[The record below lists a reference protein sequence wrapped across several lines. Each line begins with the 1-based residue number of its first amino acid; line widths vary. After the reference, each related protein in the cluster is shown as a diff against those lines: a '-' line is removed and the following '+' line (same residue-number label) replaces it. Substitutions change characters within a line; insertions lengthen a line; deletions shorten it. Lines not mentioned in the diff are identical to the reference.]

1 MTVAAILAAV
11 IAVDFSF
18 PGYVP
23 KCVLGGLLF
32 YLGSDLLYRWLVDS
46 SRRLALLEYLS
57 LLGIAFII
65 IKWGFV
71 AGLLI
76 EVGDR
81 LCYVRI

>member
-1 MTVAAILAAV
+1 MARSNGGVGS
-11 IAVDFSF
+11 SF
-18 PGYVP
+18 LGYVP

-32 YLGSDLLYRWLVDS
+32 YLGADLLYRWLVDS

-65 IKWGFV
+65 IKWGGGRCWPV
-71 AGLLI
+71 NRSC
-76 EVGDR
+76 DW